1 MALNINGT
9 TGISGVDGSASAP
22 AVTGTDSNTG
32 INFASDTVNINTGG
46 STRATI
52 ESNGRLG
59 IGTTSPSSLL
69 ELSGGGNTI
78 LTVNTG
84 NNSGDNSQIAF
95 GDSADADVGFI
106 NYDHGVN
113 TMQFRVNASER
124 MRIDSSGNLGIGT
137 TSPDERL
144 HISKSGACK
153 LRLEDTRTSISDNS
167 EYAVIQFEQRDS
179 NTPGVAAEIASVMT
193 DTTAGATALIFKSG
207 TPSTMAERMRILSNG
222 VVDIYSAYTNPVGGT
237 TRDLYVRSDGRLG
250 YLSSIRASKT
260 NIVDL
265 TDISW
270 LNNLK
275 PKAFNIRKKNDSG
288 EYTDNYYDELEYGLI
303 AEDVESVNKEL
314 CSYSSDNAL
323 EAVQYRKLVVPL
335 LKAVQ
340 ELTAKVEA
348 LEAG

>member
-46 STRATI
+46 VTRATI
-52 ESNGRLG
+52 DSSGALDVPTDFPIKVNGSEKLRIDSSGNVG
-59 IGTTSPSSLL
+59 IGTTSPSYILDVVGDGGAAFSASTNSTNGQ
-69 ELSGGGNTI
+69 LSI
-78 LTVNTG
+78 
-84 NNSGDNSQIAF
+84 
-95 GDSADADVGFI
+95 VGK
-106 NYDHGVN
+106 N
-113 TMQFRVNASER
+113 
-124 MRIDSSGNLGIGT
+124 SSGSVSAI
-137 TSPDERL
+137 SRIKSYPDGSSNQSHMAFE
-144 HISKSGACK
+144 
-153 LRLEDTRTSISDNS
+153 TRNS
-167 EYAVIQFEQRDS
+167 SSSMV
-179 NTPGVAAEIASVMT
+179 
-193 DTTAGATALIFKSG
+193 
-207 TPSTMAERMRILSNG
+207 ERMRILSNG

-237 TRDLYVRSDGRLG
+237 TRDLYVRNDGRLG

-275 PKAFNIRKKNDSG
+275 PKAFNMRKQNDLG
-288 EYTDNYYDELEYGLI
+288 EYTDNYYDEFEYGLI

-340 ELTAKVEA
+340 ELTAKIEVLETKVAA